1 MSSYCAGPN
10 GYRGPA
16 LETSTATYY
25 KIHSAKKMAEREG
38 FEPSVEFPLHLIS
51 NQAPSTTRTPLHIK
65 TKFIIPRNG
74 WSGKGEE
81 NYYLMG

>member
-1 MSSYCAGPN
+1 MGLCIFSGILNFKSTIEKASSVFA
-10 GYRGPA
+10 RSFF
-16 LETSTATYY
+16 LF
-25 KIHSAKKMAEREG
+25 MAEREG